1 MRNTGK
7 LKSSKQLSSS
17 SSLGGGDPLVP
28 HKSLSAKKRLKA
40 RSVKMQKLYE
50 EERIPFVIDFLERH
64 PWCVFMLWTMP
75 TTIEESPHL
84 GTVTRNAGRCTKR
97 AVDVHEILPRGRG
110 GNIVPLDGQD
120 EDKQFLGLCREHHS
134 YITTHPAFA
143 KAKGY
148 SR

>member
-40 RSVKMQKLYE
+40 RSKKMSEIYE
-50 EERIPFVIDFLERH
+50 TQRIPFVIDFLERH
-64 PWCVFMLWTMP
+64 PWCAFVLWTMP
-75 TTIEESPHL
+75 TIIEESPRL
-84 GTVTRNAGRCTKR
+84 GTVTRNVSRCTKR
-97 AVDVHEILPRGRG
+97 AVDVHEIKSRGTG
-110 GNIVPLDGQD
+110 GNIVPIEGQN
-120 EDKQFLGLCREHHS
+120 EDDQFLGMCRDHHR
-134 YITTHPAFA
+134 YVTEHPAFA